1 MRVLVSVSD
10 KTGVVQF
17 CAALVALGA
26 EIISTG
32 GTSKLLSENGVLST
46 PIEMVTGFPEMMD
59 GRVKTLHPKIHG
71 GLLARRDDPSHLEA
85 AKAHQIGLIDMVV
98 VNLYPFEATTQKPG
112 VSLEEVIENI
122 DIGGPSMI
130 RSAAKNYRSVAVVV
144 NPDRYE
150 AIISELKLTNGHLS
164 DATKETLALDAFEH
178 TGRYDTVIATYL
190 NNRLRPVEG
199 AFPMTISPVL
209 EKKMD
214 LRYGENPHQKA
225 AFYGIR
231 GQAGS
236 AEFRQLHGKEL
247 SYNNLID
254 MESAWALAMDLK
266 GPGAAIIKHTNPCGC
281 AVASTVVSA
290 YKKAYE
296 SDPLSAFG
304 SIVAINR
311 PVDEA
316 TATEISKTFVELVV
330 APQFEP
336 AAIEVLVKK
345 SAIRL
350 IEMPVVTAPEPDLVF
365 RHCCGGFLVQDR
377 DAIVLDQLPEVVTQ
391 SAPKDIQNADL
402 ELAYALVKNVKSN
415 AIVVVKD
422 GVMIGVGAGQ
432 TSRVDSVEIALK
444 KSGALAKGAVL
455 ASDAFFPFKDSV
467 ELSAKAGI
475 SAIIQPGGSKRDQ
488 ESIDACNA
496 YGIAMVFTG
505 IRHFK
510 H

>member
-1 MRVLVSVSD
+1 MRALVSVSD
-10 KTGVVQF
+10 KTGLVQF
-17 CAALVALGA
+17 CRSLSEWGV

-32 GTSKLLSENGVLST
+32 GTSRVLSENGVSNI
-46 PIEMVTGFPEMMD
+46 PIESVTGFPEMMD

-71 GLLARRDDPSHLEA
+71 GLLARRDDPHHLAAAEA
-85 AKAHQIGLIDMVV
+85 HGIGLIDIVV
-98 VNLYPFEATTQKPG
+98 VNLYPFEQTTQKPG

-144 NPDRYE
+144 NPARYD
-150 AIISELKLTNGHLS
+150 AVISELKANAGQLS
-164 DATKETLALDAFEH
+164 DLLREDLALEAFEH
-178 TGRYDTVIATYL
+178 TGRYDTVIAMYL
-190 NNRLRPVEG
+190 KNRLRPTEG
-199 AFPMTISPVL
+199 EFPPTLAPVL

-225 AFYGIR
+225 AFYATK
-231 GQAGS
+231 GQVGS
-236 AEFRQLHGKEL
+236 SEFRQLHGKEL

-254 MESAWALAMDLK
+254 MESAWLLATDLN

-281 AVASTVVSA
+281 AVAPTIVEA

-304 SIVAINR
+304 SIVAVNR

-316 TATEISKTFVELVV
+316 TAIEIAKTFVELVI
-330 APQFEP
+330 APRFEP
-336 AAIEVLVKK
+336 GAVDVLVKK

-350 IEMPVVTAPEPDLVF
+350 IEMPNFDTPNFDRVY
-365 RHCCGGFLVQDR
+365 RQCCGGFLVQDR
-377 DAIVLDQLPEVVTQ
+377 DAIVLDHAPEVVTQ
-391 SAPKDIQNADL
+391 TAPKDAHQADL

-444 KSGALAKGAVL
+444 KSGLAGKGAVL

-475 SAIIQPGGSKRDQ
+475 AAIIQPGGSKRDQ
-488 ESIDACNA
+488 DSIDACNA